1 MSSSTKP
8 RLGDLVTPSY
18 PVFRHDKKDFP
29 QWGTVV
35 AEHGVYVDVMWSN
48 GKVEEFWTEQD
59 LVVHVKN
66 SEQNVAQGCSPG
78 SK

>member
-1 MSSSTKP
+1 MTRP
-8 RLGDLVTPSY
+8 RLGDLVSPSY

-48 GKVEEFWTEQD
+48 GKVEEFWSDQD
-59 LVVHVKN
+59 LTVHVEN
-66 SEQNVAQGCSPG
+66 SEENVAQGCPSVPE
-78 SK
+78 

>member
-1 MSSSTKP
+1 MTKP
-8 RLGDLVTPSY
+8 RLGDLVSPSY

-48 GKVEEFWTEQD
+48 GKVEEFWSDQD
-59 LVVHVKN
+59 LTVHTKEI
-66 SEQNVAQGCSPG
+66 EQNVAQGCPPG
-78 SK
+78 PE

>member
-1 MSSSTKP
+1 MRP
-8 RLGDLVTPSY
+8 RVGDLVSPSY

-48 GKVEEFWTEQD
+48 GKVEEFWSDQD
-59 LVVHVKN
+59 LTVHTKEI
-66 SEQNVAQGCSPG
+66 EQNVAQGCPPG
-78 SK
+78 PE

>member
-1 MSSSTKP
+1 MARP

-35 AEHGVYVDVMWSN
+35 AEHGIYMDVMWSN

-59 LVVHVKN
+59 LTAHVKN
-66 SEQNVAQGCSPG
+66 SEQNVVQGCPPVQE
-78 SK
+78 

>member
-1 MSSSTKP
+1 MVRP
-8 RLGDLVTPSY
+8 RLGDLVSPSY

-48 GKVEEFWTEQD
+48 GKVEEFWSDQD
-59 LVVHVKN
+59 LTVHVKN
-66 SEQNVAQGCSPG
+66 SEQNVAQGCPPG
-78 SK
+78 PE

>member
-1 MSSSTKP
+1 MTKP
-8 RLGDLVTPSY
+8 RLGDLVSPSY

-48 GKVEEFWTEQD
+48 GNVENFWSDQD
-59 LVVHVKN
+59 QIGRAHV
-66 SEQNVAQGCSPG
+66 
-78 SK
+78 

>member
-1 MSSSTKP
+1 MVRP
-8 RLGDLVTPSY
+8 RLGDLVSPSY

-48 GKVEEFWTEQD
+48 GKVEEFWSDQD
-59 LVVHVKN
+59 LTVHVKN
-66 SEQNVAQGCSPG
+66 SEENVAQGCPSLPE
-78 SK
+78 

>member
-1 MSSSTKP
+1 MTRP
-8 RLGDLVTPSY
+8 RLGDLVSPSY

-48 GKVEEFWTEQD
+48 GKVEEFWSDQD
-59 LVVHVKN
+59 LTVHVEN
-66 SEQNVAQGCSPG
+66 SEENVAQGCPPG
-78 SK
+78 PE